1 MKIYSQ
7 NLEQNYILEYFR
19 DKRGTFI
26 DIGANDGLTLSNT
39 RALAEL
45 GWRGVFVEPSPKSFE
60 MLKKNYE
67 GLKGFYFYQVALGDH
82 NGNAILQESSSL
94 LTSADVGLVSTFEA
108 SEMQRFKSICTYEAV
123 TVKMFKWKTFMNRLQ
138 VKTFDFISLDVEGFE
153 LHILPDMDLSR
164 TSLVCIEHNGH
175 PGKKRAYLECC
186 AKYRIENI
194 IYESGE
200 NLLIAR

>member
-45 GWRGVFVEPSPKSFE
+45 GWRGVFVEPSPKSFD